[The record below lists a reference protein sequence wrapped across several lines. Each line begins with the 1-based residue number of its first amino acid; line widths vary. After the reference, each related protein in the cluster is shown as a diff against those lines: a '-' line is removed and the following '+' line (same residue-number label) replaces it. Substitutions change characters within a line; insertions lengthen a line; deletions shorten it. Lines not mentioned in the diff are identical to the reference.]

1 MSQFAM
7 PDVQVMSCGD
17 VSCEFLVS
25 PIPRP
30 RPPAIKV
37 NTTPG
42 KREVVFVD
50 NNKPNAMAIL
60 RGAQAILRSRG
71 VPVRE
76 EIKTKLNAGIS
87 LDDVEL
93 GDLVNR
99 DGFIFCGVS
108 DCGSCS
114 ASSALDSILLQ
125 QRGAAGFA
133 VLTQPFASQLERIGV
148 YYEVDRPIPLV
159 VLEHPMQNVS
169 ETELEAR
176 SLALADAVQAIVEK
190 ATGQAA

>member
-1 MSQFAM
+1 MSEFAM
-7 PDVQVMSCGD
+7 PDDKVMSCGD

-30 RPPAIKV
+30 KPPAFKV

-60 RGAQAILRSRG
+60 RDAQAILRSRG
-71 VPVRE
+71 VAVRE
-76 EIKTKLNAGIS
+76 EIKTKLNAGVP
-87 LDDVEL
+87 LDDAEL
-93 GDLVNR
+93 KDLVSR

-133 VLTQPFASQLERIGV
+133 VLTHPFASQVERIGV
-148 YYEVDRPIPLV
+148 HYETDRPIPLI

-169 ETELEAR
+169 EAELQAR
-176 SLALADAVQAIVEK
+176 SLALADGVQAIVEQS
-190 ATGQAA
+190 TGPAA